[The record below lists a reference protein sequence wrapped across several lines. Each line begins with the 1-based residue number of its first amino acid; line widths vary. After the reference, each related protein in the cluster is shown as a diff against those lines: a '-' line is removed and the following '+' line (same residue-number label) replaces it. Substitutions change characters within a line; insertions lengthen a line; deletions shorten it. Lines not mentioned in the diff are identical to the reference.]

1 MDLNLLYSAL
11 VGAGFPSIACIVL
24 CWLVWRQNTSDSAAR
39 KRDEEDLRKVKD
51 KVNSLETEKIS
62 RLETRLEEHI
72 KEDKSI
78 ELLTEMKHVNG
89 NLEKLTAQVSRALE
103 TNAGQSKDIENN
115 KQYISNLRE
124 DLQAHIRE
132 CRRR

>member
-1 MDLNLLYSAL
+1 MDMSFLYSAL
-11 VGAGFPSIACIVL
+11 TGAGIPSIACIIL
-24 CWLVWRQNTSDSAAR
+24 CWLVWRQLTSGAAAQ
-39 KRDEEDLRKVKD
+39 KRLEEKVQI
-51 KVNSLETEKIS
+51 LETEKMHRI
-62 RLETRLEEHI
+62 ETRLEQHI
-72 KEDKSI
+72 KEDKSQ

-124 DLQAHIRE
+124 DLQEHIRE
-132 CRRR
+132 CNGRNINHGK

>member
-1 MDLNLLYSAL
+1 MDMHSLYSAL
-11 VGAGFPSIACIVL
+11 AGAGPPSIACIIL
-24 CWLVWRQNTSDSAAR
+24 CWLVWRQLTSDSAAR
-39 KRDEEDLRKVKD
+39 KR
-51 KVNSLETEKIS
+51 
-62 RLETRLEEHI
+62 LEEKVQTLENEKMHRIEVRLDQHI
-72 KEDKSI
+72 KEDKSQ

-124 DLQAHIRE
+124 DLQEHIRE
-132 CRRR
+132 CNGRNINHGK